1 MDRAVVLTGRVA
13 DAPGTVLEALLEAL
27 PYAKR
32 LELEARDAAGRR
44 AGLAG
49 IALALAVL
57 GRLRGSPVR
66 AAELAF
72 PQGGKPALPG
82 GPDFSITHAGDA
94 VGVAAVPSGS
104 VGFDLE
110 PFLGEAGRARLER
123 WTATEAVLKAAGRGV
138 RDAAAV
144 ELSPALDRARL
155 EGREYWVRA
164 VDAGDA
170 YVARLATDRSLV
182 RVDLERDVLS
192 ALPGP
197 F

>member
-13 DAPGTVLEALLEAL
+13 DAPGAVLEALLEAL

-94 VGVAAVPSGS
+94 VGVAAVPTGS

-110 PFLGEAGRARLER
+110 PCVDEAGRARLER

-170 YVARLATDRSLV
+170 YVARLATDRSIV
-182 RVDLERDVLS
+182 RVDLERDALS
-192 ALPGP
+192 ALAGP